1 MNLDKLK
8 IREIVTRG
16 YIHPSKLP
24 GYDYVINPYVGC
36 PHRCIYCYAEFMKR
50 FSGHDDP
57 WGTFTDVKIRSTAV
71 KPVAL
76 QGTSV
81 FLSSVTDCYN
91 SLEEKYRLTRKLLEQ
106 LRYSGAKVTI
116 LTKSA
121 LVTRDIDIL
130 QQMPDVTVGLS
141 MNTELDS
148 FRQEIEPGAAS
159 VLERLDTLK
168 TLHESGIKTWL
179 HIAPVFPVLTDWKAL
194 LEVARPYVD
203 SFSFENLKL
212 RAAAL
217 PRVMLYI
224 TQRHPELKTLYH
236 HIYNE
241 NDMSYWRTLRKEILA
256 FCNQH
261 KLSAAVYFKEKTDD
275 EQN

>member
-1 MNLDKLK
+1 MNLDQLK
-8 IREIVTRG
+8 IREIVTRS

-71 KPVAL
+71 RPIPL
-76 QGTSV
+76 QGASI

-91 SLEEKYRLTRKLLEQ
+91 PLEEKYRLTRKLLEQ
-106 LRYSGAKVTI
+106 LRYSGARLTI

-130 QQMPDVTVGLS
+130 KTIPDITVGLS

-148 FRQEIEPGAAS
+148 FRREIEPEAAS

-168 TLHESGIKTWL
+168 TLHKNGIKTWL
-179 HIAPVFPVLTDWKAL
+179 HMAPIFPVLTDWKAL
-194 LEVARPYVD
+194 LEAARPYVD

-212 RAAAL
+212 RGAGL

-224 TQRHPELKTLYH
+224 TQKHRELKPLYQQ
-236 HIYNE
+236 IYE
-241 NDMSYWRTLRKEILA
+241 EKDMTYWRNLRREILA
-256 FCNQH
+256 FCNQY
-261 KLSAAVYFKEKTDD
+261 KLSAAVYFSDQTAE
-275 EQN
+275 E